1 MTNISQDVIRSLQ
14 LAYTEVEE
22 QRRIVVAVAHVTDGI
37 EALGGELAKPGA
49 LKSGLMNDLL
59 TGRVRVPEGIAVTG

>member
-1 MTNISQDVIRSLQ
+1 MLHQRIDEESSMLRKLQ
-14 LAYTEVEE
+14 L
-22 QRRIVVAVAHVTDGI
+22 
-37 EALGGELAKPGA
+37 